1 MGLYNI
7 SQQQYYTT
15 QFTSLEDIINQFMV
29 VYVGEEKIIPK
40 VKRTDVAFH
49 AQRAMQE
56 LSFDTFKSI
65 KSQEIELPPSLTMI
79 LPHDYVNYTKI
90 SSVDGSGIKHVL
102 YPTSKTSNPFKVL
115 QEADGSY
122 DLTLN
127 VDAVFENGDFSS
139 TASATDYA
147 KPSSWDHNP
156 NHGNQYGANRGVKD
170 GRYEWKHVA
179 QYLGTS
185 NTGGRHYALWQEIN
199 VQDID
204 FITLSAKGLSSSASS
219 GNAGVGVVRIGFST
233 LIDENVDSVGGDPLN
248 GYNPNKTNPF
258 NVGPNQSFNMFPEI
272 FDVNNLDATTST
284 NYIEFSAGDDTMSS
298 AVELT
303 DIDVSGLDTVF
314 ILAVSS
320 GGVMDDSNTV
330 TGTSNNPNLGN
341 NTQAINAIDDVVLT
355 FEALSS
361 KIQSG
366 GESTTWSN
374 YKSNKPSENTQ
385 HDYDYDD
392 HIFEANVGRRYGI
405 DPQHA
410 QDNGSFYI
418 DNLRGLIN
426 FSSNIS
432 GQTVV
437 LDYIS
442 DGLGSEEEMV
452 VHKFAQE
459 AMYKYITHAILST
472 RSNTPEYQIARFK
485 KEKSV
490 AIRKAKLRLSNVKIE
505 ELTQILR
512 GKSKQIKH

>member
-1 MGLYNI
+1 
-7 SQQQYYTT
+7 
-15 QFTSLEDIINQFMV
+15 
-29 VYVGEEKIIPK
+29 
-40 VKRTDVAFH
+40 
-49 AQRAMQE
+49 
-56 LSFDTFKSI
+56 
-65 KSQEIELPPSLTMI
+65 
-79 LPHDYVNYTKI
+79 
-90 SSVDGSGIKHVL
+90 
-102 YPTSKTSNPFKVL
+102 
-115 QEADGSY
+115 
-122 DLTLN
+122 
-127 VDAVFENGDFSS
+127 
-139 TASATDYA
+139 
-147 KPSSWDHNP
+147 
-156 NHGNQYGANRGVKD
+156 
-170 GRYEWKHVA
+170 
-179 QYLGTS
+179 
-185 NTGGRHYALWQEIN
+185 
-199 VQDID
+199 
-204 FITLSAKGLSSSASS
+204 
-219 GNAGVGVVRIGFST
+219 
-233 LIDENVDSVGGDPLN
+233 
-248 GYNPNKTNPF
+248 
-258 NVGPNQSFNMFPEI
+258 
-272 FDVNNLDATTST
+272 
-284 NYIEFSAGDDTMSS
+284 
-298 AVELT
+298 
-303 DIDVSGLDTVF
+303 
-314 ILAVSS
+314 LAVSS